1 MRTQP
6 EASELTDP
14 GQSGLRAGV
23 GRADITDYGAGPVN
37 DPLYVKALVLRD
49 AGTTVVL
56 VTVDAVALAEIGPI
70 PNDYLPNVRRQL
82 QAELGID
89 PANILVNAS
98 HCHGVVCPEVVQRT
112 VDAVRAACEAMVP
125 VRVGTGRGHEDRI
138 QENRRLRL
146 RDGSEA
152 DVRHAYSLPPDAA
165 VDGVGPIDP
174 QIGILRLDRP
184 DGRTLAAVYNFACH
198 PIQGVPGGGNTADL
212 AGFAS
217 RAVEEGLGDGAAA
230 LFLQGCAG
238 DINPVLYKDVEHPRD
253 AEPLGNLLGLSV
265 LRALRKIECREG
277 ARIRLIRET
286 LALPRAD
293 LSECIRALEAE
304 QAEVLRSLQGT
315 SLNLKTFLSLVA
327 KHGLSPEFPSYYSH
341 RYLHDRALGRDV
353 YDRLDALNRGQIEL
367 YVRNIHAMERLT
379 RIRANLDLLVMHQAQ
394 NAAAGMAPLNVEV
407 AGLRVG
413 DFVLVTFPG
422 ELSVAIGLDV
432 KRRSPHPFTFVAG
445 YTNGYIYYA
454 PTEEQL
460 RNRGHA
466 QEDSDCLLADGW
478 RALFDEKVDSILSR
492 L

>member
-1 MRTQP
+1 
-6 EASELTDP
+6 
-14 GQSGLRAGV
+14 
-23 GRADITDYGAGPVN
+23 
-37 DPLYVKALVLRD
+37 
-49 AGTTVVL
+49 
-56 VTVDAVALAEIGPI
+56 
-70 PNDYLPNVRRQL
+70 
-82 QAELGID
+82 
-89 PANILVNAS
+89 
-98 HCHGVVCPEVVQRT
+98 
-112 VDAVRAACEAMVP
+112 
-125 VRVGTGRGHEDRI
+125 
-138 QENRRLRL
+138 
-146 RDGSEA
+146 
-152 DVRHAYSLPPDAA
+152 
-165 VDGVGPIDP
+165 
-174 QIGILRLDRP
+174 
-184 DGRTLAAVYNFACH
+184 
-198 PIQGVPGGGNTADL
+198 
-212 AGFAS
+212 
-217 RAVEEGLGDGAAA
+217 
-230 LFLQGCAG
+230 
-238 DINPVLYKDVEHPRD
+238 
-253 AEPLGNLLGLSV
+253 
-265 LRALRKIECREG
+265 
-277 ARIRLIRET
+277 
-286 LALPRAD
+286 
-293 LSECIRALEAE
+293 
-304 QAEVLRSLQGT
+304 
-315 SLNLKTFLSLVA
+315 VA